1 MVKQG
6 ITMQRNSVFKLNV
19 LRHQKMQSALNK
31 HGLTLTNGVVV
42 DSTLPYTMHQIVCPF
57 DYKTIDLNKDVDL
70 SQFPQIFDYIKGG
83 RSEKIAKH
91 IREQAEARDFIHASN
106 SI

>member
-1 MVKQG
+1 
-6 ITMQRNSVFKLNV
+6 MQRNSVFKLNV

-42 DSTLPYTMHQIVCPF
+42 DSTLPYTMNQIVCP
-57 DYKTIDLNKDVDL
+57 
-70 SQFPQIFDYIKGG
+70 FDYIKGG